1 LGEALAS
8 YLYQLFPSD
17 MKGVV
22 LTTTGKMLSTPA
34 PSELAKLFDASPKVG
49 LNFAKIFNFDENKKR
64 AEKCPEAVADHSPPP
79 SSSYRKERE
88 EEKEIRTKMTSMKA
102 LVRPTL

>member
-1 LGEALAS
+1 VS
-8 YLYQLFPSD
+8 YLYRLFPSD

-49 LNFAKIFNFDENKKR
+49 LHFAKIFNFDENKKR

-79 SSSYRKERE
+79 SSSSRKERE